1 MPDQASPDAGEL
13 KKLAEELIGAQTT
26 MTLATVRDCEAWAAP
41 VYYAHRGFRFYFFSD
56 PSSRHIQEALENRQ
70 VSAAIFCQ
78 ASSWREIRGTQMS
91 GTVGHLSPGF
101 EALAAI
107 RTYLRKFPF
116 TREFFDPTQKINLEA
131 FASRFKVRLY
141 VFRPSL
147 LYYLDNRIRFGF
159 REALPLD

>member
-1 MPDQASPDAGEL
+1 MPDQALPDAREL
-13 KKLAEELIGAQTT
+13 KNLTEELIREQTT
-26 MTLATVRDCEAWAAP
+26 MTLATTREGTAWAAP
-41 VYYAHRGFRFYFFSD
+41 VYYAHRGFHFYFFSD

-70 VSAAIFCQ
+70 ASAAIFCQ

-91 GTVGHLSPGF
+91 GTVSHLNPGL

-116 TREFFDPTQKINLEA
+116 TREFFDPSQKIDLEA
-131 FASRFKVRLY
+131 FASRFRVRLY
-141 VFRPSL
+141 IFRPSL

-159 REALPLD
+159 REAIPLD